1 MNFISIAFLFLY
13 LAAITARL
21 GFAHTRQQSAYLN
34 VLIFLSL
41 IFYGWHVPAYLLL
54 LTAMVFIHYFAALAI
69 ERVGRK
75 TGKARIILCSAIVL
89 SLTVLGYFKYAVL
102 IAALLDVGVSAND
115 IWNVLLPAAISFY
128 VFQSIAYSV
137 DVYRGEQRAE
147 TQFQRLFLFVG
158 FFPQL
163 VAGPIVRGSQ
173 FLYQFSR
180 RRKPRLKVF
189 LFGAYL
195 IVRGL
200 FLKMV
205 IADNLAIIVDDHWNE
220 LATDVNSMDIIV
232 AVALFFSIQLLCDF
246 MAYTDIARGVAYQL
260 GFRLPIN
267 FNAPLLATSF
277 SNFWH
282 RWHRSLSTWFRDY
295 VFIPLG
301 GSRSGLIRNSLVLLL
316 VFFLS
321 GLWHGAALSF
331 VCWGV
336 LNGLFLIVEIIL
348 IKQLIF
354 PIYSKLVTK
363 SLLPITV
370 LAKLGWF
377 VVVQIGWVLSLI
389 YFRADDIQQA
399 NQIFTKLYSLP
410 LDSAFS
416 SDPKLLV
423 GWVLCLPIL
432 LMHIRTWMVEQG
444 HSKAVGVKE
453 RAILAGIMMALTL
466 MFYTRGQAFIYFQ
479 F

>member
-1 MNFISIAFLFLY
+1 M
-13 LAAITARL
+13 R
-21 GFAHTRQQSAYLN
+21 
-34 VLIFLSL
+34 
-41 IFYGWHVPAYLLL
+41 
-54 LTAMVFIHYFAALAI
+54 
-69 ERVGRK
+69 
-75 TGKARIILCSAIVL
+75 
-89 SLTVLGYFKYAVL
+89 
-102 IAALLDVGVSAND
+102 
-115 IWNVLLPAAISFY
+115 
-128 VFQSIAYSV
+128 
-137 DVYRGEQRAE
+137 
-147 TQFQRLFLFVG
+147 
-158 FFPQL
+158 
-163 VAGPIVRGSQ
+163 
-173 FLYQFSR
+173 
-180 RRKPRLKVF
+180 
-189 LFGAYL
+189 
-195 IVRGL
+195 
-200 FLKMV
+200 
-205 IADNLAIIVDDHWNE
+205 
-220 LATDVNSMDIIV
+220 
-232 AVALFFSIQLLCDF
+232 
-246 MAYTDIARGVAYQL
+246 
-260 GFRLPIN
+260 
-267 FNAPLLATSF
+267 SF

-282 RWHRSLSTWFRDY
+282 RWHISLSTWFRDY